1 MIVCKKN
8 IVNRR
13 GEREQ
18 LNVYSSAA
26 ECKLTGEPHKII
38 KRGGKTLGYV
48 GLTRDLDTPKASS
61 KRVKIKDKVYVERK
75 YLGKNTFYNYM
86 QSKYPSSYKTIT
98 KITSD
103 MFNEDTSDSESVS
116 NFFAGM
122 SSLESDIQLD
132 TRNCKYFVGTYEE
145 CNEIIELSF
154 LDTSKAKN
162 TSRMYRSCYNVKN
175 FPFIKTSSVVDFSAM
190 YANCKSATTFPEL
203 DTSNG
208 ERFDIMYANC
218 SSAMSFPQLDTRNGI
233 NFSQMY
239 LGCSLATS
247 FPLINTSKG
256 TDFSQM
262 YNECSSAMSFPQLDT
277 RNGINFDK
285 MYRKCSS
292 AKEFPNI
299 DTSNANNLSGLYNQC
314 SNALSF
320 SELNT
325 SKCKDFSYLY
335 YDCNKAKKVS
345 DIDLFSITEEDITK
359 NNKLQLMLYNCNN
372 LPSVT
377 FNNVPVGITV
387 EQMRTATSAPETCEI
402 ILNYRS
408 E

>member
-132 TRNCKYFVGTYEE
+132 TRNCLHFNSVYNSCSNLK
-145 CNEIIELSF
+145 
-154 LDTSKAKN
+154 KASMLN
-162 TSRMYRSCYNVKN
+162 
-175 FPFIKTSSVVDFSAM
+175 
-190 YANCKSATTFPEL
+190 
-203 DTSNG
+203 TSNG
-208 ERFDIMYANC
+208 VSFSFMYAEC
-218 SSAMSFPQLDTRNGI
+218 KELTEV
-233 NFSQMY
+233 
-239 LGCSLATS
+239 
-247 FPLINTSKG
+247 PLIDTSKG
-256 TDFSQM
+256 TNFRNM
-262 YNECSSAMSFPQLDT
+262 YVGCIKVIEFPALNTSSAIDVGGIYGRCHSAKIFPTLNT
-277 RNGINFDK
+277 RNGTTFDY
-285 MYRKCSS
+285 M
-292 AKEFPNI
+292 
-299 DTSNANNLSGLYNQC
+299 YNQC
-314 SNALSF
+314 SS
-320 SELNT
+320 
-325 SKCKDFSYLY
+325 
-335 YDCNKAKKVS
+335 
-345 DIDLFSITEEDITK
+345 
-359 NNKLQLMLYNCNN
+359 
-372 LPSVT
+372 
-377 FNNVPVGITV
+377 
-387 EQMRTATSAPETCEI
+387 ATS
-402 ILNYRS
+402 S
-408 E
+408 V

>member
-132 TRNCKYFVGTYEE
+132 TRNCLYFNSVYNSCSNLKKASMLNTSNGVSFSFMYAE
-145 CNEIIELSF
+145 CKELTEVP
-154 LDTSKAKN
+154 LIDTSKGTNFRNMYAGCIKVIEFPALN
-162 TSRMYRSCYNVKN
+162 TSSAIDVGGIYGRCHSAKI
-175 FPFIKTSSVVDFSAM
+175 FPTL
-190 YANCKSATTFPEL
+190 NTRNGTTF
-203 DTSNG
+203 DY
-208 ERFDIMYANC
+208 MYNQC
-218 SSAMSFPQLDTRNGI
+218 SSATSFPALDTRNGTT
-233 NFSQMY
+233 FDRMY
-239 LGCSLATS
+239 RHCSSATS
-247 FPLINTSKG
+247 FPALDTSNSINCSGMYVFCSK
-256 TDFSQM
+256 TK
-262 YNECSSAMSFPQLDT
+262 AFPQL
-277 RNGINFDK
+277 K
-285 MYRKCSS
+285 
-292 AKEFPNI
+292 
-299 DTSNANNLSGLYNQC
+299 
-314 SNALSF
+314 
-320 SELNT
+320 T
-325 SKCKDFSYLY
+325 SKCKDFSNMYNG
-335 YDCNKAKKVS
+335 CFNAVSVS
-345 DIDLFSITEEDITK
+345 DIDLSSISVEDTTTNK
-359 NNKLQLMLYNCNN
+359 KLNNMLLDCNS

>member
-18 LNVYSSAA
+18 LNVYSSAD

-132 TRNCKYFVGTYEE
+132 TRNCLYFNSVYNS
-145 CNEIIELSF
+145 CSNLK
-154 LDTSKAKN
+154 KASMLN
-162 TSRMYRSCYNVKN
+162 
-175 FPFIKTSSVVDFSAM
+175 
-190 YANCKSATTFPEL
+190 
-203 DTSNG
+203 TSNG
-208 ERFDIMYANC
+208 VSFSFMYAEC
-218 SSAMSFPQLDTRNGI
+218 KELTEV
-233 NFSQMY
+233 
-239 LGCSLATS
+239 
-247 FPLINTSKG
+247 PLIDTSKG
-256 TDFSQM
+256 TDFRNMYVGCIKVIEFPALNTSSAIDVGGIYGRCHSAKIFPTLNTRNGTTFDYMYSQ
-262 YNECSSAMSFPQLDT
+262 CSSATSFPALDT
-277 RNGINFDK
+277 RNGTTFDR
-285 MYRKCSS
+285 MYRHCSS
-292 AKEFPNI
+292 ATSFPAL
-299 DTSNANNLSGLYNQC
+299 DTSNSINCSGMYAFC
-314 SNALSF
+314 SKTKAFPQLK
-320 SELNT
+320 T
-325 SKCKDFSYLY
+325 SKCKNFSDMYNG
-335 YDCNKAKKVS
+335 CFNAVSVS
-345 DIDLFSITEEDITK
+345 DIDLSSISVEDTTTNK
-359 NNKLQLMLYNCNN
+359 KLNNMLLDCNS